1 MFPVWPSLDG
11 GRTATGLPGHPRRLT
26 GFLYMMGT
34 RTQDTMRRRIHF
46 DDDTASSGALTEA
59 DLRELETQGYRAIVD
74 LRTEDEEVGRNRLD
88 PLQEARLARRRGLDH
103 VHLPVHQT
111 RPKMEKVQT
120 FLKIMEELPRP
131 VLVHSTDGRRSGA
144 FLLIER
150 AVREGWSGRDALA
163 EGRRVGY
170 DPEDPDLE
178 QAVANYVD
186 TFGLI
191 AAHAD
196 EY

>member
-1 MFPVWPSLDG
+1 
-11 GRTATGLPGHPRRLT
+11 
-26 GFLYMMGT
+26 
-34 RTQDTMRRRIHF
+34 MRRRIHF
-46 DDDTASSGALTEA
+46 DDDTTSSGALTEA
-59 DLRELETQGYRAIVD
+59 DIDELESEGYRAIVD
-74 LRTEDEEVGRNRLD
+74 LRTEDEELAEGRLD
-88 PLQEARLARRRGLDH
+88 PLQEARLSRRRGLDH
-103 VHLPVHQT
+103 IHLPVH
-111 RPKMEKVQT
+111 RAHPKMEKVQT
-120 FLKIMEELPRP
+120 FLKILQELPRP
-131 VLVHSTDGRRSGA
+131 VLVHCSGGKRSGA

-170 DPEDPDLE
+170 DPDDKDLE
-178 QAVANYVD
+178 QAVANYID